1 MSEPKRILILTAD
14 AGFGHRSAATAVASA
29 LEEMGQGRY
38 TVDVVSPLEDK
49 RAPFFLRDV
58 GEDYDKI
65 VRNMPELYRIGY
77 DASDAVVPATLLE
90 SAMVVLLFEIMRD
103 VIRQYRP
110 DAILTTY
117 PLFQA
122 PVTAVFTI
130 GRQYIPF
137 MTAITDLVTVHRI
150 WFHKNVDACLA
161 PTEQVAE
168 LARASGLAA
177 EKVIVTGLPVHPDI
191 YREKRTPEQI
201 RADLGWRTN
210 LTTLLAVGS
219 KRVENL
225 LPALRVF
232 NHFGAPLQLAVVAGK
247 DEELYQELVGM
258 DWHLPSVHLYEF
270 SSDMPVLMH
279 AADAVVCKAGGL
291 IVTES
296 LACGRP
302 MMLIDVIPGQETG
315 NAEYV
320 VQGGAADMALTPLDA
335 LEVLS
340 HWTQNDNALLKERA
354 ANAARLGRPDA
365 AYSIANLLMAAAAR
379 GPVSRRR
386 RKIEGRTTLVDLLN
400 RNHVDW
406 EEAMRARTLSA
417 DPDEL
422 HATGDSHF

>member
-103 VIRQYRP
+103 VVRQYRP

-122 PVTAVFTI
+122 PMTAVFTI

-137 MTAITDLVTVHRI
+137 MTAVTDLVTVHRI

-232 NHFGAPLQLAVVAGK
+232 NHFGTPLQLAVVAGK
-247 DEELYQELVGM
+247 DEELYQELVGI
-258 DWHLPSVHLYEF
+258 DWHLPAVHLYEF

-320 VQGGAADMALTPLDA
+320 VQGGAADLALTPLDA

-365 AYSIANLLMAAAAR
+365 AYSIANLLMAAAVR

-406 EEAMRARTLSA
+406 EEAMRARSLSA